1 MELQVPHFQR
11 IATAVLGEATPK
23 IGDRVDEFVRDIQ
36 K

>member
-11 IATAVLGEATPK
+11 IAAAMLGQAAPE
-23 IGDRVDEFVRDIQ
+23 IGDRVDELVRNIQ